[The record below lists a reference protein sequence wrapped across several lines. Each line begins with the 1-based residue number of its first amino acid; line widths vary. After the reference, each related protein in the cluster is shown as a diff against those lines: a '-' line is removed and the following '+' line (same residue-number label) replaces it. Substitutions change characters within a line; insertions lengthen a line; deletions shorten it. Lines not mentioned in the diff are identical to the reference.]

1 MQAMAWSISFNG
13 EPQAEANS
21 GNDACGLAWSISFN
35 RAGGGEFWQRRLRLA
50 VKRSLNNLLGL
61 NQAMFPSAAGF
72 IPVEIRLLHYRD
84 FHLKS
89 KSALVQ
95 RPESTGV
102 NLAGSLV

>member
-1 MQAMAWSISFNG
+1 
-13 EPQAEANS
+13 
-21 GNDACGLAWSISFN
+21 
-35 RAGGGEFWQRRLRLA
+35 
-50 VKRSLNNLLGL
+50 
-61 NQAMFPSAAGF
+61 MFPSAAGF

-102 NLAGSLV
+102 NPAGSLVSGLVLLAVMCNLPSANNEVDLNV